1 MSCQRKSFV
10 RLFLL
15 KTLFSFVLVVSVIF
29 SSLCLVGCQKEEKIA
44 PNGDVVDT
52 RTTDRDPVDSEQPNP
67 IDGEEPTPS
76 GGEVVY
82 DVSAL
87 ARRIGELPDVDVQ
100 AEEAPASLTGRW
112 YIPSIETIFDV
123 LMNDRT
129 LEDFNVT
136 TEALHVT
143 PNAFAVY
150 TSKTDA
156 LSFTTD
162 VHGYFSS
169 SLDPKMS
176 SDIEWVLSSKRE
188 RPFGDDFVKEKDYF
202 NDSSLAIMD
211 KDEAIELAQTTLERL
226 GYVNI
231 VLQDVISLN
240 HEKIL
245 EKTLEY
251 KRAAE
256 ELKKQNPAYE
266 MYDYRTE
273 WEEKDGKYAMY
284 FLSLGPYNI
293 PLHES
298 GSLAT
303 KGEFSPW
310 ERLGTLIYCFV
321 GQDGLEHIDVRSFY
335 VFDEPSEANT
345 RLLTHEEITEKFN
358 ELYTVR
364 PEVSSFELAKIR
376 LRYLADKYRFSE
388 ALPDALSF
396 TPVYTCTIVEKTEKP
411 GTDVCIVTQD
421 LVFNAITGELITD
434 TIFR

>member
-1 MSCQRKSFV
+1 MSCQRKSIAL
-10 RLFLL
+10 LFLL
-15 KTLFSFVLVVSVIF
+15 KTLFSFVLVVSIII
-29 SSLCLVGCQKEEKIA
+29 SSLCFVGCQQEEKIA

-52 RTTDRDPVDSEQPNP
+52 RTIDRDPVDSEQPNP

-76 GGEVVY
+76 DGEVVY
-82 DVSAL
+82 DVGSL
-87 ARRIGELPDVDVQ
+87 ARRIGELPDVYVQ

-112 YIPSIETIFDV
+112 YIPSIETIFAV

-143 PNAFAVY
+143 PNAFTVY
-150 TSKTDA
+150 TSKTDV

-162 VHGYFSS
+162 VHGDFSF

-202 NDSSLAIMD
+202 NDSSLLIMD
-211 KDEAIELAQTTLERL
+211 KDEAIELAQTTLKRL

-231 VLQDVISLN
+231 VLQDVIALN

-251 KRAAE
+251 KCAAE
-256 ELKKQNPAYE
+256 EFKKQNPAYE

-298 GSLAT
+298 GNLAT
-303 KGEFSPW
+303 EGEFSPW
-310 ERLGTLIYCFV
+310 DRLGTLIYCFV
-321 GQDGLEHIDVRSFY
+321 GQDGLEHIEVRSFY

-358 ELYTVR
+358 GLYTVR
-364 PEVSSFELAKIR
+364 PEVSSFELGKIR